1 MSKALA
7 KRGLTPK
14 QRLFALEWSKDCNAT
29 QAAIRAG
36 YSAKGAQ
43 VQGHKLLS
51 NAKVLELAQGH
62 LATRLNRAELTADRI
77 LNEMLAVATFDIGR
91 YLDVDERGNTT
102 LDFEWLR
109 TAVDVR
115 AIAEWNQD
123 EVREGSGD
131 RWVRKTRVKFHNKN
145 EALGKLLN
153 YLEKAGLLL
162 PEPGERQGGFTYAGA
177 GNEPATS
184 DANLA
189 ALRQICE
196 WLKRAHREENTLD
209 DLIKWLENE
218 LRQPVARS
226 S

>member
-1 MSKALA
+1 M
-7 KRGLTPK
+7 
-14 QRLFALEWSKDCNAT
+14 
-29 QAAIRAG
+29 
-36 YSAKGAQ
+36 
-43 VQGHKLLS
+43 
-51 NAKVLELAQGH
+51 ELAQGH

-77 LNEMLAVATFDIGR
+77 LNEMLAVATSDIGR

-102 LDFEWLR
+102 LDLERLR

-145 EALGKLLN
+145 EALGKLLI

-162 PEPGERQGGFTYAGA
+162 PEPGEMQGGFTYAGA
-177 GNEPATS
+177 GNGPATS

>member
-1 MSKALA
+1 M
-7 KRGLTPK
+7 
-14 QRLFALEWSKDCNAT
+14 
-29 QAAIRAG
+29 
-36 YSAKGAQ
+36 
-43 VQGHKLLS
+43 
-51 NAKVLELAQGH
+51 
-62 LATRLNRAELTADRI
+62 
-77 LNEMLAVATFDIGR
+77 MAVATVDIGR

-102 LDFEWLR
+102 LDLERLR

-145 EALGKLLN
+145 EALGKLLTF
-153 YLEKAGLLL
+153 LEKAGLLL
-162 PEPGERQGGFTYAGA
+162 PEPGEMQGGFTCAGA

>member
-1 MSKALA
+1 MSNALA

-14 QRLFALEWSKDCNAT
+14 QRLFALGSKDCNAT

-36 YSAKGAQ
+36 YSAKGAE
-43 VQGHKLLS
+43 VQGHKLLR

-62 LATRLNRAELTADRI
+62 LATCLNRAELTADRI
-77 LNEMLAVATFDIGR
+77 LNEMLAVATSDIGR
-91 YLDVDERGNTT
+91 YLDIDERGNTT
-102 LDFEWLR
+102 LDLERLR

-115 AIAEWNQD
+115 AIAEWSQD

-162 PEPGERQGGFTYAGA
+162 PEPGEMQGGFTSAGA

-184 DANLA
+184 DGNLA

-218 LRQPVARS
+218 LCQPVARS